1 KRKFLVVR
9 NTKKSADPTIL
20 KQIITLAKIHEILC
34 KAAHRTNLN
43 YNIQMLPSLAHQF
56 FISLY
61 SIFYYYWMYSSKP
74 FSALCWLG
82 WGFLKTYEI
91 LHVAVACHFAS
102 EEAEE
107 VGRKV
112 HKVLIRN
119 DNEEVEEK
127 LLAFSKQIM
136 HSKFRFTL
144 CGLFNIDASLLFN
157 MIGSS
162 ATFIIIMIQFQETM
176 SPPVCTSNTTSF
188 LL

>member
-1 KRKFLVVR
+1 VR

-61 SIFYYYWMYSSKP
+61 SIFYYYWMVHQLKIRFSFVKYIISFQYSSKP

-91 LHVAVACHFAS
+91 IHVAVACHFAS
-102 EEAEE
+102 EEVYSA
-107 VGRKV
+107 KCT
-112 HKVLIRN
+112 
-119 DNEEVEEK
+119 
-127 LLAFSKQIM
+127 
-136 HSKFRFTL
+136 KF
-144 CGLFNIDASLLFN
+144 G
-157 MIGSS
+157 
-162 ATFIIIMIQFQETM
+162 
-176 SPPVCTSNTTSF
+176 
-188 LL
+188 